1 MSFYIRVIC
10 PLRIQPVISA
20 LPFSVT
26 YPGIIL
32 PAVVKADMFAVNGQK
47 LFLIPFTDP
56 QRISFIRYPC
66 TGGMTEAGNCT
77 IVVTDQP
84 ELLCLIGF
92 ACPALDP
99 LITVFSLSAV
109 TPDSIRLFKGY
120 SLTNLNVTPDF
131 RQPVIITV
139 FR

>member
-26 YPGIIL
+26 YLGIIL

-77 IVVTDQP
+77 IVVTDQQN
-84 ELLCLIGF
+84 C
-92 ACPALDP
+92 CALSVSP
-99 LITVFSLSAV
+99 VQH
-109 TPDSIRLFKGY
+109 SIR
-120 SLTNLNVTPDF
+120 S
-131 RQPVIITV
+131 
-139 FR
+139 